1 MIGEIETKSVV
12 PAKIYTEAVHKY
24 AERVLFH
31 VQQACNGE
39 CSQKEQEKIEVII
52 GALFAAYE
60 LGMKDGVLRCC
71 NRIKRILTVQGGGL
85 D

>member
-12 PAKIYTEAVHKY
+12 PAKIYTESVHKY

-31 VQQACNGE
+31 LQQACNGE
-39 CSQKEQEKIEVII
+39 CSQKEQEKIEVIV
-52 GALFAAYE
+52 GAIFTAYE

-71 NRIKRILTVQGGGL
+71 NRIKRILTMQGGGL